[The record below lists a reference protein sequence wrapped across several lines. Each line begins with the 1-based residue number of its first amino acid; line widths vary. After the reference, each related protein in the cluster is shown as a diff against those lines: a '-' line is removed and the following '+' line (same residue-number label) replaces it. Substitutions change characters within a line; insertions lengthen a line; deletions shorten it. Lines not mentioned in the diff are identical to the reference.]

1 MSSAAASPFKGSVGL
16 GYKSSWGRNVSKTF
30 SKSAKQITSL
40 WFTQFLQYARR
51 IHHDSVQDCH
61 AFRSVFSADAGARG
75 ARQDF
80 EQAMM
85 PYECREES
93 APPNM
98 GLQVWLMTSK
108 HTEPALHGSRI
119 ESGELN
125 YLRSN
130 SVPAM

>member
-30 SKSAKQITSL
+30 SKSAKQMNSQL
-40 WFTQFLQYARR
+40 FTHFLQYVRR
-51 IHHDSVQDCH
+51 IQHYSVQVSAGLLD
-61 AFRSVFSADAGARG
+61 AFRSVLSADAGERG

-98 GLQVWLMTSK
+98 GLQV
-108 HTEPALHGSRI
+108 
-119 ESGELN
+119 
-125 YLRSN
+125 
-130 SVPAM
+130 